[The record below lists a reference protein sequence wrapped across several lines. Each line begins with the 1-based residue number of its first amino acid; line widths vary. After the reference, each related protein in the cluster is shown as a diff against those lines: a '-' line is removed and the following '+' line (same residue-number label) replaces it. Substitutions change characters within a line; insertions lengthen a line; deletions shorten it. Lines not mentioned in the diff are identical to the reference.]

1 MNVWRRRLASED
13 VAPDV
18 RAAVMQRANPAF
30 IPRNHR
36 VEEAIDAA
44 IARGDFQPFETLV
57 DVLARP
63 WEEQPEHARLAEPPG
78 PEQREYRTFC
88 GT

>member
-1 MNVWRRRLASED
+1 MR
-13 VAPDV
+13 
-18 RAAVMQRANPAF
+18 RANPAF

-36 VEEAIDAA
+36 VEEAIEAA
-44 IARGDFQPFETLV
+44 VRRSDFQPFETLV

-63 WEEQPEHARLAEPPG
+63 YEDQPDSAYFAEPPG
-78 PEQREYRTFC
+78 PAQRTYKTFC